1 MKKFVV
7 DENCIAC
14 DACTIEAPGFFS
26 MNEDEGCAFVSTQPK
41 NKSEEEVCNEALE
54 ACPVEAISFTEG

>member
-1 MKKFVV
+1 MKTYNV

-26 MNEDEGCAFVSTQPK
+26 MNEDEGLAFVSSQPQNESDEK
-41 NKSEEEVCNEALE
+41 LCDEALE
-54 ACPVEAISFTEG
+54 ACPVEAISFLTN

>member
-1 MKKFVV
+1 MKTYLV

-26 MNEDEGCAFVSTQPK
+26 MDQNEGLAFVSSQPQ
-41 NKSEEEVCNEALE
+41 NESEEEMCQEALE
-54 ACPVEAISFTEG
+54 ACPVEAISYTVS

>member
-1 MKKFVV
+1 MKTFTV

-26 MNEDEGCAFVSTQPK
+26 MDENEGLAFVSSQPK
-41 NKSEEEVCNEALE
+41 NESEEKLCNEALE
-54 ACPVEAISFTEG
+54 ACPVEAISFTES